1 MNNEILML
9 SLMDLH
15 SRHRPEKRE
24 QTSKIVEKEEY
35 KKSPAIMQT
44 LAIFPQYYINAF
56 N

>member
-9 SLMDLH
+9 SLMDPH

-24 QTSKIVEKEEY
+24 QTSKIVEKEE
-35 KKSPAIMQT
+35 KSPAIMQT
-44 LAIFPQYYINAF
+44 LAIFPQYNINAY